1 MMQLE
6 NHQHEDEQLDWR
18 IREEKVVS
26 MQNWLKHSREE
37 MDAAE
42 YLMAKKSF
50 AVQSIVF
57 SQLSAENALHALLY
71 DNWLHDR
78 IEPIGIFHQHDLTDV
93 VESLRSQISRKLGKQ
108 NVTQDELEILHGSTR
123 EMEGRGRPYWD
134 SRCLDV
140 RARYFLPGQ
149 PVPSSLFTRED
160 AQIIF
165 ELSYY
170 ILDFCE
176 RKIMG

>member
-50 AVQSIVF
+50 AVQSIV
-57 SQLSAENALHALLY
+57 SSMNG
-71 DNWLHDR
+71 WKS
-78 IEPIGIFHQHDLTDV
+78 T
-93 VESLRSQISRKLGKQ
+93 IS
-108 NVTQDELEILHGSTR
+108 STKS
-123 EMEGRGRPYWD
+123 
-134 SRCLDV
+134 SR
-140 RARYFLPGQ
+140 
-149 PVPSSLFTRED
+149 
-160 AQIIF
+160 
-165 ELSYY
+165 
-170 ILDFCE
+170 
-176 RKIMG
+176 